1 MEGED
6 KQKMNQVHKSK
17 VTQVRLRIVVTLVI
31 YAVVSCAMFSTARCE
46 EQENSALAIVIDAL
60 KGEDESMQSM
70 AIALVRDMPGPEVT
84 KVLARELP
92 NLSVRGQMQLLSAL
106 ADRGDRT
113 ALPAVITAAKAK
125 DESVRV
131 AALKAIGDLGDAS
144 SVSLLAETAAAT
156 QGAEQKAAR
165 ASLYRLRGPKV
176 DETILAAIPTAGS
189 KGKVELVRGIGQRN
203 ITAGNGILLTTA
215 TDKDR
220 SVRRESIKVLKTIAG
235 PNDLPA
241 LVKMLIGVQSSAD
254 RREAEKT
261 VTAVAHKISDES
273 KQAEAVLT
281 ALPSVEDVTTRC
293 SLLRVLGKIGDKSA
307 LGVLREGLKDKN
319 DTVKET
325 CIRALA
331 EWPTAET
338 LADLLKVVQ
347 ATENKLHHVLALR
360 GFVRLIG
367 FESNRPAEETIGLYK
382 QAMSLASDTSEKKMV
397 LSGLSNLKSLAA
409 LQMAADY
416 LEDKDLQQEAEV
428 AVVKIA
434 EVMVESHPAE
444 SKAALQMVYQASKN
458 EFLRKKAQELIS
470 RIKDK

>member
-1 MEGED
+1 
-6 KQKMNQVHKSK
+6 MNQVHKSK
-17 VTQVRLRIVVTLVI
+17 VTQVSLRMVVTLVI
-31 YAVVSCAMFSTARCE
+31 YAVVSCAIVSTARSE
-46 EQENSALAIVIDAL
+46 EQDNGVLDIVINAL

-70 AIALVRDMPGPEVT
+70 AISLIRDMPGPEVT

-92 NLSVRGQMQLLSAL
+92 NLSVKGQMQLLSAL
-106 ADRGDRT
+106 ADRGDKT
-113 ALPAVITAAKAK
+113 VLPAVVEAAKAK

-144 SVSLLAETAAAT
+144 SVSLLAGTAAAT
-156 QGAEQKAAR
+156 RGAEQKAAR

-176 DETILAAIPTAGS
+176 DETILAAIPTAEA
-189 KGKVELVRGIGQRN
+189 KVKVELVRGIGQRN

-273 KQAEAVLT
+273 KQAQAVL
-281 ALPSVEDVTTRC
+281 AVLPSVEDVTTRC
-293 SLLRVLGKIGDKSA
+293 SLLRVLGKIGDSSA
-307 LGVLREGLKDKN
+307 LGILREGLKDKN

-331 EWPTAET
+331 EWPTAEP

-347 ATENKLHHVLALR
+347 ATDNKLHHVLALR
-360 GFVRLIG
+360 GFVRMIG
-367 FESNRPAEETIGLYK
+367 LDSSRTAQETIGMYK

-397 LSGLSNLKSLAA
+397 LSGLSNVKLLAA
-409 LQMAADY
+409 LQMAAGY
-416 LEDKDLQQEAEV
+416 LEDKALQQEAEV

-434 EVMVESHPAE
+434 EASIESHPAE
-444 SKAALQMVYQASKN
+444 SKAALQKVVQISKN
-458 EFLRKKAQELIS
+458 DFLREQAKKLIGK
-470 RIKDK
+470 IKEQ

>member
-1 MEGED
+1 
-6 KQKMNQVHKSK
+6 MNQVCKSK
-17 VTQVRLRIVVTLVI
+17 VAQVRARMAVTLVI
-31 YAVVSCAMFSTARCE
+31 YAVISCAMVSTAGSE
-46 EQENSALAIVIDAL
+46 EAGNEAIDIVINAL

-84 KVLARELP
+84 KVLAKELP

-113 ALPAVITAAKAK
+113 ALPAVITATKAE

-144 SVSLLAETAAAT
+144 SVGLLAGTAAAT
-156 QGAEQKAAR
+156 RGAEQKAAR
-165 ASLYRLRGPKV
+165 GSLYRLRGPKV
-176 DETILAAIPTAGS
+176 DETVLGAIPSAEA
-189 KGKVELVRGIGQRN
+189 KVKVELIRSTGERN
-203 ITAGNGILLTTA
+203 IAAGDEILLKTA
-215 TDKDR
+215 ADKDS

-235 PNDLPA
+235 PNDLPS

-261 VTAVAHKISDES
+261 VTAVAHKIGDES
-273 KQAEAVLT
+273 KQAEAVLA
-281 ALPSVEDVTTRC
+281 ALPSVKDVTTRC

-331 EWPTAET
+331 EWPTAEPV
-338 LADLLKVVQ
+338 ADLLKVVQ
-347 ATENKLHHVLALR
+347 ASENKLHHVLALR

-367 FESNRPAEETIGLYK
+367 LESNRPAEETIGMYK

-397 LSGLSNLKSLAA
+397 LSGLANIKLLAA
-409 LQMAADY
+409 LQMAASY

-434 EVMVESHPAE
+434 ETTVGSSPAE
-444 SKAALQMVYQASKN
+444 SKAALQKVIQISKN
-458 EFLRKKAQELIS
+458 EFLREQAQKLIS
-470 RIKDK
+470 QIKDE